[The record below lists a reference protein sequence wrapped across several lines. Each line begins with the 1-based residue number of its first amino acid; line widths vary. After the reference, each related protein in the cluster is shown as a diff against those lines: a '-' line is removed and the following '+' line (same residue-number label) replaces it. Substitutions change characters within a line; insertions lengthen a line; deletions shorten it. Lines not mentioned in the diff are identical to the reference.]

1 MTPLSEDDSHE
12 LDPEKQ
18 TTPLRPDTSLE
29 VAMRLFDEQGSARL
43 PVVDARD
50 ETRVIGWATQL
61 AALRT
66 YNNAL
71 VDMSVE
77 EHR

>member
-1 MTPLSEDDSHE
+1 
-12 LDPEKQ
+12 
-18 TTPLRPDTSLE
+18 
-29 VAMRLFDEQGSARL
+29 MRLFDEKGAVRL

-50 ETRVIGWATQL
+50 SKKIIAWATQL

-66 YNNAL
+66 YNKAL